1 MTMVYILTETQRD
14 ELLSFLCDN
23 CRNCY
28 EGLSEE
34 EFETRCEN
42 CEPVCMLQHADMV
55 PVY

>member
-1 MTMVYILTETQRD
+1 MTMAYILTETQRD

-23 CRNCY
+23 CPNCY